1 MPLSSRVLRPDNS
14 GGKPTCPNDWGELGG
29 RLSVA
34 VANSRRSKP
43 SDARSTATDLVT
55 NTSRGVHAEGAGE
68 PRAVAAAS
76 AEWHSARLGRER
88 HRLRPVLR
96 ECSKK

>member
-1 MPLSSRVLRPDNS
+1 MPPSSRVLRPDNS

-43 SDARSTATDLVT
+43 SDARSTATDLVI
-55 NTSRGVHAEGAGE
+55 NTSRGVRAEGAGS
-68 PRAVAAAS
+68 PWTPPS
-76 AEWHSARLGRER
+76 AMLPAGF
-88 HRLRPVLR
+88 LRPLVA
-96 ECSKK
+96 EDD